1 MHRGL
6 EIGLHL
12 KPGLPDEGFVAM
24 AIGNLAAFRLQ
35 QKRREPLVWQVIRI
49 ESSGNHHFRL
59 VIRHPERVL
68 DVGIGQDLKRILDSL
83 SEETVEELRRRFQGA
98 QQEGLQPVALR
109 HLHEEVDFWRDDFWN
124 WLG

>member
-12 KPGLPDEGFVAM
+12 KPGLADEAFVAM

-49 ESSGNHHFRL
+49 ENPSSHHFRL

-68 DVGIGQDLKRILDSL
+68 DVGIAGDLEKILDSL
-83 SEETVEELRRRFQGA
+83 SSETVEDLRGRFAGA
-98 QQEGLQPVALR
+98 QQEGLKPVALR

-124 WLG
+124 WMG

>member
-12 KPGLPDEGFVAM
+12 TPGMNDENFVAT
-24 AIGNLAAFRLQ
+24 AISNLAAFRLQ
-35 QKRREPLVWQVIRI
+35 QQRGEPLVWQVVRI
-49 ESSGNHHFRL
+49 ETSSSHHFRL

-68 DVGIGQDLKRILDSL
+68 DLGIGEDLKRILDSL
-83 SEETVEELRRRFQGA
+83 SNETVEDLRVRFDRA
-98 QQEGLQPVALR
+98 QRDGLKPVALR

-124 WLG
+124 WMG